1 MRIVVADDHALVR
14 EGLALKLE
22 NKYPDAEVLDVGD
35 GRSLLNELQRKSGI
49 SLVLMDLTMPNTR
62 PFELLKEISQKWPLT
77 KTVVLSASES
87 QHDVDQAMDNG
98 ARGYIPKTM
107 KTQNMLS
114 VLDQIL
120 KGKVFIP
127 ELTDDISVAENQ
139 QPKKRSK
146 RKSPL
151 PSAITP
157 RQKDVLKLMLK
168 GSTNSTIAQELN
180 VSECTVKIHVTNIF
194 KALNVS
200 NRTEAV
206 VKAARYRI

>member
-14 EGLALKLE
+14 EGLTLKLE
-22 NKYPDAEVLDVGD
+22 SKYPDAEVLDVGD
-35 GRSLLNELQRKSGI
+35 GRSLLNELQHKSGI

-62 PFELLKEISQKWPLT
+62 PFELLREISRKWPLT

-87 QHDVDQAMDNG
+87 QHDIDQAMDNG

-127 ELTDDISVAENQ
+127 ESVDDVSAIEK
-139 QPKKRSK
+139 QPAGKRSQK
-146 RKSPL
+146 KSL

-168 GSTNSTIAQELN
+168 GNTNSTIAQELN

-206 VKAARYRI
+206 VKAAKYRI